1 MKVPK
6 QPEINIGMIGHVDHG
21 KTTLTKALSG
31 EWTDRHSEELKRG
44 ISIRLGYADVAFYK
58 CPECQG
64 AAAYGTTKKCKNCGA
79 DAEYLRAVSFVDAPG
94 HETLMATMLSG
105 AALMDGALLLV
116 AANEKCP
123 QPQTKE
129 HLMALSIIGIDKI
142 IIVQNKID
150 IVTREQA
157 IENYKQIKEFVKGTI
172 AENAPIIPISA
183 NRGVNIDMLIEAIEE
198 NIVAKI
204 KRDAKASPLMHV
216 ARSFDINSPGTKPE
230 DLKGGVLGGTL
241 IQGTLKVGDE
251 IEISPGRKTEVAGK
265 PVYEKIT
272 AKVTSLEA
280 GGRSVKS
287 VVPGGLIAIGTG
299 LDASITKSDGLT
311 GRVIGVPGE
320 LPAVVHDFKMKTTLL
335 DRVVGSS
342 AELSV
347 EDIKSNEPLML
358 SVGTATTV
366 GVVKSARNNS
376 AEVVLKIPVCI
387 LPGQRVA
394 ISRRISNK
402 WRLIGYGIVDQ

>member
-64 AAAYGTTKKCKNCGA
+64 AAAYGTSKKCKNCGA
-79 DAEYLRAVSFVDAPG
+79 EAEYLRAVSFVDAPG

-183 NRGVNIDMLIEAIEE
+183 NRGVNIDMLINAIEDH
-198 NIVAKI
+198 IVAKI
-204 KRDAKASPLMHV
+204 QRDPKASPLMHV

-265 PVYEKIT
+265 VVYERIT
-272 AKVTSLEA
+272 ATVTSLQA

-335 DRVVGSS
+335 DRVVGSLS
-342 AELSV
+342 ELSV

-366 GVVKSARNNS
+366 GVVKSARNGS